1 MHHKKASLA
10 FSSPIAKASLL
21 IVGTKHCRPCRRPR
35 RLFQDVETVV
45 GGAMIGV
52 YHPHHSD
59 TSSPVVTDPVA
70 SSPDL
75 NRCRLS
81 FGGDAQVCVKAC
93 RHRF

>member
-1 MHHKKASLA
+1 KKASLA

-21 IVGTKHCRPCRRPR
+21 IAGTKHRRPR

-59 TSSPVVTDPVA
+59 TSYLVVTDPVLRGLVG
-70 SSPDL
+70 SKS
-75 NRCRLS
+75 LS
-81 FGGDAQVCVKAC
+81 FELRRRRSGLC
-93 RHRF
+93 